1 MKMTYCGKITYSEA
15 KRYAIKLIENH
26 KNKLPIR
33 KILLEI
39 AVKYNPVITEA
50 HNFKP
55 EVAAA
60 FIKKEEPAFYNAL
73 LAVKN
78 DLVSSP
84 TIGANYGP
92 YIRGI
97 VNLIMQF
104 AANNLPDDPNDFVQ
118 VGNFALNNL
127 NTELEKET
135 EKTTVVNMPP
145 KSTVTSPTA
154 VESFNSSLSFKK
166 FLDQEELQESIK
178 YGILKK
184 VILENNIN
192 TELYNEIFGSIASGI
207 SSMFGGRKI
216 PKRVGATHD
225 QKVVAWFGQPEKMNQ
240 ALDAIFSGLIANIQ
254 SKKNIQKF
262 GNAMGIILPQIIK
275 GLQNEK
281 LKAQKSPLEYFKSI
295 ASEKTFV
302 SQKDTKKG
310 LIYSLFGGKSGAEK
324 AAMAIAEQKNEQ
336 FVSYMQMFGLEE
348 DGIKQTLAKLSEMTL
363 IEFQQFVSQGMQKL
377 DNRRKEQFINFM
389 KDYEESIKKVF
400 RSQPPEEQKQSDAA
414 ITDIKKDTTQKVGIS
429 IAKLGNTFKTNKLLG
444 MGILAALLFSMT
456 MKMQTHHGLDADSGN
471 RAKTSMVQKTPDG
484 TGPDDYSAGQSGD
497 LQRHIDGVAE
507 TLEMMKNS
515 GQFGGEMAG
524 EGELLKKFVDN
535 AYSAGDTSPENLA
548 EFLEGNPGL
557 SDFLNGLNIN
567 NLADI
572 TKALEKA
579 QSMGLDLEKLTQQLN
594 DIANKPAPSSSEPEA
609 AQGSFKQFAQ
619 SKSSGSSKATGP
631 TKIIKDRIHGGTAEV
646 PKKGLVGSLGQ
657 ALFGPKN
664 VKTGEKANRGI
675 LGALNPKNWKKGR

>member
-26 KNKLPIR
+26 KNKLSIR

-192 TELYNEIFGSIASGI
+192 TELYNEIFGNIASGI

-225 QKVVAWFGQPEKMNQ
+225 QKVVAWFGGPDKMNQ

-377 DNRRKEQFINFM
+377 DNRRKKQFINFM

-456 MKMQTHHGLDADSGN
+456 MKMQTHHGSDADSDN

-497 LQRHIDGVAE
+497 LKRHIDGVAQ
-507 TLEMMKNS
+507 TLEIMKHS
-515 GQFGGEMAG
+515 GQFSGEMAG

-557 SDFLNGLNIN
+557 SEFLNGLSIN

-579 QSMGLDLEKLTQQLN
+579 HSMGLDLEKLTQQLN

-619 SKSSGSSKATGP
+619 SKSSGSSKASGP
-631 TKIIKDRIHGGTAEV
+631 TKVINTKNGPAEV
-646 PKKGLVGSLGQ
+646 QKVGPIRAAGRAMFGTKDVQGNKVKPGLLGGLGQ
-657 ALFGPKN
+657 KIFGP
-664 VKTGEKANRGI
+664 R
-675 LGALNPKNWKKGR
+675 R

>member
-135 EKTTVVNMPP
+135 EKTNVINPQQNP
-145 KSTVTSPTA
+145 QQKSATA

-178 YGILKK
+178 YNILKK

-192 TELYNEIFGSIASGI
+192 TGLYNEIFGSIASGI

-225 QKVVAWFGQPEKMNQ
+225 QKVAAWFGGPDKMNQ

-302 SQKDTKKG
+302 NQRDTKKG
-310 LIYSLFGGKSGAEK
+310 MIYSLFGGKSGAEK

-336 FVSYMQMFGLEE
+336 FISYMQMFGLEG
-348 DGIKQTLAKLSEMTL
+348 DNLKQTLSEMTL
-363 IEFQQFVSQGMQKL
+363 IEFQKFIRQGMQKL

-389 KDYEESIKKVF
+389 KNYEESIKNVF
-400 RSQPPEEQKQSDAA
+400 RSQPAEEQKQSDAA
-414 ITDIKKDTTQKVGIS
+414 ITNIKKDSSEKVGIS
-429 IAKLGNTFKTNKLLG
+429 IGKLGNTFKTNRLLG
-444 MGILAALLFSMT
+444 IGILAALLFSMA
-456 MKMQTHHGLDADSGN
+456 MKMQPQKQGLDADSGN

-497 LQRHIDGVAE
+497 LQRHINGVAE
-507 TLEMMKNS
+507 TLEMMKHS
-515 GQFGGEMAG
+515 GQFSGEMAG

-535 AYSAGDTSPENLA
+535 AYSAGNTSPENLA

-557 SDFLNGLNIN
+557 SEFLNGLNIN

-579 QSMGLDLEKLTQQLN
+579 HSMGLDLEKLTQQLN

-619 SKSSGSSKATGP
+619 SKSSGGSKASGP
-631 TKIIKDRIHGGTAEV
+631 TKMVKDRIHGGTAEV

-657 ALFGPKN
+657 ALFGPKD

>member
-135 EKTTVVNMPP
+135 EKTNVINPQHNQQQ
-145 KSTVTSPTA
+145 KSATA
-154 VESFNSSLSFKK
+154 VESLNSSLSFKK

-178 YGILKK
+178 YNILKK

-192 TELYNEIFGSIASGI
+192 TGLYNEIFGSIASGI

-225 QKVVAWFGQPEKMNQ
+225 QKVAAWFGGPDKMNQ

-302 SQKDTKKG
+302 NQRDTKKG
-310 LIYSLFGGKSGAEK
+310 MIYSLFGGKSGAEK

-336 FVSYMQMFGLEE
+336 FISYMQMFGLEG
-348 DGIKQTLAKLSEMTL
+348 DNLKQTLSEMTL
-363 IEFQQFVSQGMQKL
+363 IEFQKFIRQGMQKL

-389 KDYEESIKKVF
+389 KNYEESIKNVF
-400 RSQPPEEQKQSDAA
+400 RSQPAEEQKQSDAA
-414 ITDIKKDTTQKVGIS
+414 ITNIKKDSSEKVGIS
-429 IAKLGNTFKTNKLLG
+429 IGKLGNTFKTNRLLG
-444 MGILAALLFSMT
+444 IGILAALLFSMA
-456 MKMQTHHGLDADSGN
+456 MKMQPQKQGLDADSDN

-497 LQRHIDGVAE
+497 LQRHLDGVAE
-507 TLEMMKNS
+507 TLEMMKHS
-515 GQFGGEMAG
+515 GQFSGEMAG

-557 SDFLNGLNIN
+557 SEFLNGLNIN

-579 QSMGLDLEKLTQQLN
+579 HSMGLDLEKLTQQLN

-619 SKSSGSSKATGP
+619 SKSSGGSKASGP
-631 TKIIKDRIHGGTAEV
+631 TKMVKDRIHGGTAEV

-657 ALFGPKN
+657 ALFGPKD